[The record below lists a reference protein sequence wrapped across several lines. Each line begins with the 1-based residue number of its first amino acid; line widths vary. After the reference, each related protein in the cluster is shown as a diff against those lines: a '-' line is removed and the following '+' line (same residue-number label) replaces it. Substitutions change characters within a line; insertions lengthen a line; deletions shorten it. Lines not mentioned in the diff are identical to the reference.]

1 MIWHAYQLT
10 TLSFAKTYQ
19 HGFGHSSVFMPQN
32 FIKDLQQQWTVS
44 GMKKNFKGVKSARVA
59 FCWSENGVH
68 RVQCSAM
75 LICLMA
81 TGGTQAAP
89 YIENGKGGDPASWRS
104 SEFNADWG
112 LGAIHADHA
121 YAAGYTGK
129 GIRLGIFDQPVYAR
143 HPEFVGQDK
152 VINLVTEGI
161 REYTDPYIPVKKGD
175 AFHYDGTPGVVS
187 DGTLGSHGTHVGGI
201 AAGSRDGGAMHGVAF
216 NAQIISAEN
225 GDPGPEDGIILG
237 NDGAV
242 YQAGWDALVTS
253 GARIINNSW
262 GIGITEKFYQ
272 GGYDPAYPHFT
283 VDDAQKQFDQIKVI
297 LGTKPG
303 GAYQGAIDAA
313 HSGVVTIFGTGNNG
327 NLNNP
332 DAIAG
337 LAYFVQDIA
346 PDWLT
351 VAGLQEPT
359 STDGY
364 SISTFSSR
372 CGYTASFCVSAPGTR
387 VYSSVIEGTS
397 LDNLTT
403 GYAIHSGTSMAAP
416 HVAGS
421 VAVLMERFPYLN
433 GAQVADVLK
442 TTATDMGAPGIDA
455 IYGWG
460 MINLGK
466 AINGPGMLVTVGD
479 IPDEF
484 RIPDPTGVVYGPT
497 QFVVDLPG
505 VGAVLDKGKPTER
518 ICSDAL
524 CGLDFWTNDISGHGG
539 LTKQGIG
546 TLVLTGNNTYS
557 GPTLV
562 SQGRLAINGSVTSD
576 VSVQSSG
583 IVGGSGI
590 VGSLTAHSGGTVAP
604 GTPTDSLNVAGNVI
618 FEPGS
623 RYEVEVGLDGQSNR
637 LQSSGLAM
645 IGGGEV
651 AVTLEDSSNLLTES
665 EIRSQLGQQYSILG
679 AQQGVRGQF
688 DAVVPNYLFLATG
701 LSYQPDR
708 VTLSIGRNGRSFASV
723 AQTPNERAVA
733 AAADRLAAGNP
744 VYESILNSDTAGKA
758 RQAFRQL
765 SGQIHADIAPALVND
780 SRYLREALNGRLRQ
794 AEGLASPSVIRA
806 DEDGAWAQLLGM
818 WDHATGDVNAAGY
831 QASTYGVLVGLD
843 AAPAADWRLGVA
855 TGYTRTSLY
864 GGYSSK
870 ADSDN
875 YHLAAYGDSQFG
887 ALSLRGGAGYTW
899 HRIDTRR
906 LVNYGVQS
914 DRDTARYSARTGQLF
929 AEVGYSVQGEWL
941 NLEPF
946 VNLAYVNFGNNG
958 ISEQGGAAALHGDKQ
973 HTDATVSTLGLRAG
987 TVWQVTPG
995 TTVVM
1000 RSELG
1005 WQHQYGGLE
1014 QGTGL
1019 RFYGDNA
1026 PFVVDSVPVS
1036 REGMVLKV
1044 ETEVVANEN
1053 TTLSLGY
1060 SGQLSQNHQDN
1071 SVNAGFTWRF

>member
-1 MIWHAYQLT
+1 
-10 TLSFAKTYQ
+10 
-19 HGFGHSSVFMPQN
+19 
-32 FIKDLQQQWTVS
+32 
-44 GMKKNFKGVKSARVA
+44 
-59 FCWSENGVH
+59 
-68 RVQCSAM
+68 M
-75 LICLMA
+75 LICLTA
-81 TGGTQAAP
+81 IGGAQASS
-89 YIENGKGGDPASWRS
+89 YIENGKAGDPASWRS
-104 SEFNADWG
+104 SEFNAEWG
-112 LGAIHADHA
+112 LGAIHADQA

-129 GIRLGIFDQPVYAR
+129 GIKLGIFDQPVYAK
-143 HPEFVGQDK
+143 HPEFAGENK

-175 AFHYDGTPGVVS
+175 DFRYDGTPSVDS

-242 YQAGWDALVTS
+242 YQAGWDKLVAS

-262 GIGITEKFYQ
+262 GIGITDKFAK
-272 GGYDPAYPHFT
+272 GGKDPAYPHFT

-313 HSGVVTIFGTGNNG
+313 RSGVVTIFAAGNDY

-332 DAIAG
+332 DAMAG
-337 LAYFVQDIA
+337 LAYFVPDIA
-346 PDWLT
+346 PNWLS
-351 VAGLQEPT
+351 VASLQDP
-359 STDGY
+359 SNSGDY

-372 CGYTASFCVSAPGTR
+372 CGYTASLCVSAPGTR

-397 LDNLTT
+397 VENLTT
-403 GYAIHSGTSMAAP
+403 GYAKYSGTSMAAP

-433 GAQVADVLK
+433 GAQVAEVLK

-455 IYGWG
+455 LYGWG

-466 AINGPGMLVTVGD
+466 AINGPGMLATVED
-479 IPDEF
+479 IPEEF
-484 RIPDPTGVVYGPT
+484 RIPDPTGVAYGPT

-518 ICSDAL
+518 VCSSDL
-524 CGLDFWTNDISGHGG
+524 CGLDFWSNDISGHGG

-546 TLVLTGNNTYS
+546 TLVLTGTNTYS

-562 SQGRLAINGSVTSD
+562 NQGRLAVNGSVTSA
-576 VSVQSSG
+576 VSVQSGG
-583 IVGGSGI
+583 IVGGSGT
-590 VGSLTAHSGGTVAP
+590 VGSLTARDGGTVAP
-604 GTPTDSLNVAGNVI
+604 GNSIGTLNVAGDVS

-623 RYEVEVGLDGQSNR
+623 RYAVEVGPNGQSDR
-637 LQSSGLAM
+637 IQSSGSAT

-651 AVTLEDSSNLLTES
+651 AVTLENSPNLLTQS
-665 EIRSQLGQQYSILG
+665 EVRSLLGQQYNILS
-679 AQQGVRGQF
+679 AQQGVSGQF
-688 DAVVPNYLFLATG
+688 DAVAPNYLFLGTG
-701 LSYQPDR
+701 LSYQPTG
-708 VTLSIGRNGRSFASV
+708 VTLSVGRNGTSFASV
-723 AQTPNERAVA
+723 AQTSNERAVA
-733 AAADRLAAGNP
+733 AAADALAAGNP
-744 VYESILNSDTAGKA
+744 VYESLLGSGTAGEA

-765 SGQIHADIAPALVND
+765 SGQIHADIASALVND

-794 AEGLASPSVIRA
+794 AEGLASSSAIKA
-806 DEDGAWAQLLGM
+806 DEGGAWAQLLGA
-818 WDHATGDVNAAGY
+818 WDHASGDANATGY

-843 AAPAADWRLGVA
+843 SAAADDWRLGVA
-855 TGYTRTSLY
+855 TGYTRTSLH
-864 GGYSSK
+864 GGYGSK

-875 YHLAAYGDSQFG
+875 YHLAAYGDKQFG
-887 ALSLRGGAGYTW
+887 ALALRGGAGYTW
-899 HRIDTRR
+899 HRIDTKRS
-906 LVNYGVQS
+906 VNYGMQS
-914 DRDTARYSARTGQLF
+914 DRDTAKYSARTEQLF
-929 AEVGYSVQGEWL
+929 AEAGYSVQGEWL

-946 VNLAYVNFGNNG
+946 VNLAYVNFENNG
-958 ISEQGGAAALHGDKQ
+958 IAESGGAAALRGDKQ
-973 HTDATVSTLGLRAG
+973 HMDATVSTLGLRAD
-987 TVWQVTPG
+987 TEWQVSPG
-995 TTVVM
+995 TTVAL

-1005 WQHQYGGLE
+1005 WQHQYGSLE
-1014 QGTGL
+1014 RGTGL
-1019 RFYGDNA
+1019 RFNGGNA

-1036 REGMVLKV
+1036 RDGMVLKAGA
-1044 ETEVVANEN
+1044 EVAVNEN
-1053 TTLSLGY
+1053 ATLSLGY
-1060 SGQLSQNHQDN
+1060 GGLLSQHHQDN

>member
-1 MIWHAYQLT
+1 
-10 TLSFAKTYQ
+10 
-19 HGFGHSSVFMPQN
+19 
-32 FIKDLQQQWTVS
+32 
-44 GMKKNFKGVKSARVA
+44 
-59 FCWSENGVH
+59 
-68 RVQCSAM
+68 M
-75 LICLMA
+75 LICLTA
-81 TGGTQAAP
+81 IGGAQAAT
-89 YIENGKGGDPASWRS
+89 YIENGKAGDPASWRS
-104 SEFNADWG
+104 SEFNAEWG
-112 LGAIHADHA
+112 LGAIHADQA

-129 GIRLGIFDQPVYAR
+129 GIKLGIFDQPVYAK
-143 HPEFVGQDK
+143 HPEFSGPDK
-152 VINLVTEGI
+152 VINLVTHGI

-175 AFHYDGTPGVVS
+175 DFRYDGTPSTDSSGK
-187 DGTLGSHGTHVGGI
+187 LGSHGTHVGGI

-225 GDPGPEDGIILG
+225 GDPGPEDGIVLG

-242 YQAGWDALVTS
+242 YQAGWNKLVAS

-262 GIGITEKFYQ
+262 GIGITEKFDK

-283 VDDAQKQFDQIKVI
+283 VNDAQKQFDQIKQI

-313 HSGVVTIFGTGNNG
+313 RSGVVTIFAAGNDY

-332 DAIAG
+332 DAMAG
-337 LAYFVQDIA
+337 LAYFVPDIA
-346 PDWLT
+346 PHWLS
-351 VAGLQEPT
+351 VASLQDPT
-359 STDGY
+359 NSGDY

-387 VYSSVIEGTS
+387 VYSSVIAGTGV
-397 LDNLTT
+397 DDLTT
-403 GYAIHSGTSMAAP
+403 GYANKSGTSMAAP

-455 IYGWG
+455 LYGWG

-466 AINGPGMLVTVGD
+466 AINGPGMLVTEQD
-479 IPDEF
+479 IPEEF
-484 RIPDPTGVVYGPT
+484 RVNGAYGSP

-518 ICSDAL
+518 VCSSDL
-524 CGLDFWTNDISGHGG
+524 CGLDFWSNDISGHGG

-546 TLVLTGNNTYS
+546 TLVLTGNNTYA

-562 SQGRLAINGSVTSD
+562 NQGWLAVNGSVTSA
-576 VSVQSSG
+576 VSVQNGG
-583 IVGGSGI
+583 IVGGSGT
-590 VGSLTAHSGGTVAP
+590 VGSLTARQGGTVAP
-604 GTPTDSLNVAGNVI
+604 GNSIGTLNVAGNVS

-623 RYEVEVGLDGQSNR
+623 HYAVEVGPNGQSDR
-637 LQSSGLAM
+637 IQSGGSAT

-651 AVTLEDSSNLLTES
+651 AVTLENSANLLAQS
-665 EIRSQLGQQYSILG
+665 EVRSLLGQKYTILS
-679 AQQGVRGQF
+679 AQQGVSGQF
-688 DAVVPNYLFLATG
+688 DAVALNYLFLGTG
-701 LSYQPDR
+701 LSYQPTG
-708 VTLSIGRNGRSFASV
+708 VTLSVGRNGTSFASV

-733 AAADRLAAGNP
+733 AAAEALAAGNP
-744 VYESILNSDTAGKA
+744 VYESLLGSGTAGDA

-765 SGQIHADIAPALVND
+765 SGQIHADTASALVND

-794 AEGLASPSVIRA
+794 AEGLASSSAIKA
-806 DEDGAWAQLLGM
+806 DEDGAWAQLLGA
-818 WDHATGDVNAAGY
+818 WDHASGDANATGY

-843 AAPAADWRLGVA
+843 SAAAADWRLGVA
-855 TGYTRTSLY
+855 TGYTRTSLH
-864 GGYSSK
+864 GGYGSK

-875 YHLAAYGDSQFG
+875 YHLAAYGDKQFG
-887 ALSLRGGAGYTW
+887 ALALRGGASYTW
-899 HRIDTRR
+899 HRIDTKRS
-906 LVNYGVQS
+906 VNYGMQS
-914 DRDTARYSARTGQLF
+914 DRDTAKYSARTEQLF
-929 AEVGYSVQGEWL
+929 AEAGYSVQGEWL

-946 VNLAYVNFGNNG
+946 VNLAYVNFENNG
-958 ISEQGGAAALHGDKQ
+958 IGESGGAAALRGDKQ
-973 HTDATVSTLGLRAG
+973 HTDATVSTLGLRAD
-987 TVWQVTPG
+987 TEWQVTPG
-995 TTVVM
+995 TTVAL

-1014 QGTGL
+1014 RGTGL
-1019 RFYGDNA
+1019 RFNGGNA

-1036 REGMVLKV
+1036 RDGMVLKAGA
-1044 ETEVVANEN
+1044 EVAVNEN
-1053 TTLSLGY
+1053 ATLSLSYG
-1060 SGQLSQNHQDN
+1060 GLLSQHHQDN

>member
-1 MIWHAYQLT
+1 
-10 TLSFAKTYQ
+10 
-19 HGFGHSSVFMPQN
+19 
-32 FIKDLQQQWTVS
+32 
-44 GMKKNFKGVKSARVA
+44 
-59 FCWSENGVH
+59 
-68 RVQCSAM
+68 M
-75 LICLMA
+75 LICLTA
-81 TGGTQAAP
+81 IGGAQAAT
-89 YIENGKGGDPASWRS
+89 YIENGKAGDPASWRS
-104 SEFNADWG
+104 SEFNAEWG
-112 LGAIHADHA
+112 LGAIHADQA

-129 GIRLGIFDQPVYAR
+129 GIKLGIFDQPVYAK
-143 HPEFVGQDK
+143 HPEFAGENK

-175 AFHYDGTPGVVS
+175 AFRYDGTPSVDS

-242 YQAGWDALVTS
+242 YQAGWDALVAS

-262 GIGITEKFYQ
+262 GIGITDKFAK
-272 GGYDPAYPHFT
+272 GGKDPAYPHFT

-313 HSGVVTIFGTGNNG
+313 RSGVVTIFAAGNDY

-332 DAIAG
+332 DAMAG
-337 LAYFVQDIA
+337 LAYFVPDIA
-346 PDWLT
+346 PNWLS
-351 VAGLQEPT
+351 VASLQDPT
-359 STDGY
+359 NTGDY

-372 CGYTASFCVSAPGTR
+372 CGYTASLCVSAPGTR

-397 LDNLTT
+397 VENLTT
-403 GYAIHSGTSMAAP
+403 GYAKYSGTSMAAP

-455 IYGWG
+455 LYGWG

-466 AINGPGMLVTVGD
+466 AINGPGMLVTVED
-479 IPDEF
+479 IPAEF
-484 RIPDPTGVVYGPT
+484 RIPDPTGVAYGPT

-518 ICSDAL
+518 VCSSDL
-524 CGLDFWTNDISGHGG
+524 CGLDFWSNDISGHGG

-546 TLVLTGNNTYS
+546 TLVLTGNNTYA

-562 SQGRLAINGSVTSD
+562 NQGRLAVNGSVTSA
-576 VSVQSSG
+576 VSVQNGG
-583 IVGGSGI
+583 IVGGSGT
-590 VGSLTAHSGGTVAP
+590 VGSLTARRGGTVAP
-604 GTPTDSLNVAGNVI
+604 GNSIGTLNVAGNVS

-623 RYEVEVGLDGQSNR
+623 RYAVEVGPNGQSDR
-637 LQSSGLAM
+637 IQSSGSAT

-651 AVTLEDSSNLLTES
+651 AVTLENSPNLLTQS
-665 EIRSQLGQQYSILG
+665 EVRSLLGQQYNILS
-679 AQQGVRGQF
+679 AQQGVSGQF
-688 DAVVPNYLFLATG
+688 DAVAPNYLFLGTG
-701 LSYQPDR
+701 LSYQPTG
-708 VTLSIGRNGRSFASV
+708 VTLSVGRNGTSFASV

-733 AAADRLAAGNP
+733 AAADALAAGNP
-744 VYESILNSDTAGKA
+744 VYESLLGSGTAGEA

-765 SGQIHADIAPALVND
+765 SGQIHADIASALVND

-794 AEGLASPSVIRA
+794 AEGLASSSAIKA
-806 DEDGAWAQLLGM
+806 DEGGAWAQLLGA
-818 WDHATGDVNAAGY
+818 WDHASGDANATGY

-843 AAPAADWRLGVA
+843 SAAADDWRLGVA
-855 TGYTRTSLY
+855 TGYTRTSLH
-864 GGYSSK
+864 GGYGSK

-875 YHLAAYGDSQFG
+875 YHLAAYGDKQFG
-887 ALSLRGGAGYTW
+887 ALALRGGAGYTW
-899 HRIDTRR
+899 HRIDTKRS
-906 LVNYGVQS
+906 VNYGMQS
-914 DRDTARYSARTGQLF
+914 DRDTAKYSARTEQLF
-929 AEVGYSVQGEWL
+929 AEAGYSVQGEWL

-946 VNLAYVNFGNNG
+946 VNLAYVNFENNG
-958 ISEQGGAAALHGDKQ
+958 IAESGGAAALRGDKQ
-973 HTDATVSTLGLRAG
+973 HTDATVSTLGLRAD
-987 TVWQVTPG
+987 TEWQVSAG
-995 TTVVM
+995 TTVAL

-1014 QGTGL
+1014 RGTGL
-1019 RFYGDNA
+1019 RFNGGNA

-1036 REGMVLKV
+1036 RDGMVLKAGA
-1044 ETEVVANEN
+1044 EVAVNEN
-1053 TTLSLGY
+1053 ATLSLGY
-1060 SGQLSQNHQDN
+1060 GGLLSQHHQDN

>member
-1 MIWHAYQLT
+1 
-10 TLSFAKTYQ
+10 
-19 HGFGHSSVFMPQN
+19 
-32 FIKDLQQQWTVS
+32 
-44 GMKKNFKGVKSARVA
+44 
-59 FCWSENGVH
+59 
-68 RVQCSAM
+68 M
-75 LICLMA
+75 LICLTA
-81 TGGTQAAP
+81 IGGAQAAT
-89 YIENGKGGDPASWRS
+89 YIENGKAGDPASWRS
-104 SEFNADWG
+104 SEFNAEWG
-112 LGAIHADHA
+112 LGAIHADQA

-129 GIRLGIFDQPVYAR
+129 GIKLGIFDQPVYAK
-143 HPEFVGQDK
+143 HPEFAGENK

-175 AFHYDGTPGVVS
+175 AFRYDGTPSVDS

-225 GDPGPEDGIILG
+225 GDPGPEDGIVLG

-242 YQAGWDALVTS
+242 YQAGWDALVAS

-262 GIGITEKFYQ
+262 GIGITDKFAK
-272 GGYDPAYPHFT
+272 GGKDPAYPHFT

-313 HSGVVTIFGTGNNG
+313 RSGVVTIFAAGNDY

-332 DAIAG
+332 DAMAG
-337 LAYFVQDIA
+337 LAYFVPDIA
-346 PDWLT
+346 PNWLS
-351 VAGLQEPT
+351 VASLQDPT
-359 STDGY
+359 NTGDY

-372 CGYTASFCVSAPGTR
+372 CGYTASLCVSAPGTR

-397 LDNLTT
+397 VENLTT
-403 GYAIHSGTSMAAP
+403 GYAKYSGTSMAAP

-455 IYGWG
+455 LYGWG

-466 AINGPGMLVTVGD
+466 AINGPGMLVTVED
-479 IPDEF
+479 IPAEF
-484 RIPDPTGVVYGPT
+484 RIPDPTGVAYGPT

-518 ICSDAL
+518 VCSSDL
-524 CGLDFWTNDISGHGG
+524 CGLDFWSNDISGHGG

-546 TLVLTGNNTYS
+546 TLVLTGNNTYG

-562 SQGRLAINGSVTSD
+562 NQGRLAVNGSVTSA
-576 VSVQSSG
+576 VSVQNGG
-583 IVGGSGI
+583 IVGGSGT
-590 VGSLTAHSGGTVAP
+590 VGSLTARQGGTVAP
-604 GTPTDSLNVAGNVI
+604 GNSIGTLNVAGNVS

-623 RYEVEVGLDGQSNR
+623 RYAVEVGPNGQSDR
-637 LQSSGLAM
+637 IQSSGSAT

-651 AVTLEDSSNLLTES
+651 AVTLENSPNLLTQS
-665 EIRSQLGQQYSILG
+665 EVRSLLGQQYNILS
-679 AQQGVRGQF
+679 AQQGVSGQF
-688 DAVVPNYLFLATG
+688 DAVAPNYLFLGTG
-701 LSYQPDR
+701 LSYQPTG
-708 VTLSIGRNGRSFASV
+708 VTLSVGRNGTSFASV

-733 AAADRLAAGNP
+733 AAADALAAGNP
-744 VYESILNSDTAGKA
+744 VYESLLGSGTAGEA

-765 SGQIHADIAPALVND
+765 SGQIHADIASALVND

-794 AEGLASPSVIRA
+794 AEGLASSSAIKA
-806 DEDGAWAQLLGM
+806 DEGGAWAQLLGA
-818 WDHATGDVNAAGY
+818 WDHASGDANATGY

-843 AAPAADWRLGVA
+843 SAAADDWRLGVA
-855 TGYTRTSLY
+855 TGYTRTSLH
-864 GGYSSK
+864 GGYGSK

-875 YHLAAYGDSQFG
+875 YHLAAYGDKQFG
-887 ALSLRGGAGYTW
+887 ALALRGGAGYTW

-906 LVNYGVQS
+906 SVNYGMQS
-914 DRDTARYSARTGQLF
+914 DRDTAKYSARTEQLF
-929 AEVGYSVQGEWL
+929 AEAGYSVQGEWL

-946 VNLAYVNFGNNG
+946 VNLAYVNFENNG
-958 ISEQGGAAALHGDKQ
+958 IAESGGAAALRGDKQ
-973 HTDATVSTLGLRAG
+973 HTDATVSTLGLRAD
-987 TVWQVTPG
+987 TEWQVSAG
-995 TTVVM
+995 TTVAL

-1014 QGTGL
+1014 RGTGL
-1019 RFYGDNA
+1019 RFNGGNA

-1036 REGMVLKV
+1036 RDGMVLKAGA
-1044 ETEVVANEN
+1044 EVAVNEN
-1053 TTLSLGY
+1053 ATLSLGY
-1060 SGQLSQNHQDN
+1060 GGLLSQHHQDN

>member
-1 MIWHAYQLT
+1 
-10 TLSFAKTYQ
+10 
-19 HGFGHSSVFMPQN
+19 
-32 FIKDLQQQWTVS
+32 
-44 GMKKNFKGVKSARVA
+44 
-59 FCWSENGVH
+59 
-68 RVQCSAM
+68 M
-75 LICLMA
+75 LICLTA
-81 TGGTQAAP
+81 IGGAQAAS
-89 YIENGKGGDPASWRS
+89 YIENGKAGDPASWRS
-104 SEFNADWG
+104 SEFNAEWG
-112 LGAIHADHA
+112 LGAIHADQA

-129 GIRLGIFDQPVYAR
+129 GIKLGIFDQPVYAK
-143 HPEFVGQDK
+143 HPEFAGENK

-175 AFHYDGTPGVVS
+175 TFRYDGTPSVDS

-242 YQAGWDALVTS
+242 YQAGWDALVAS

-262 GIGITEKFYQ
+262 GIGITEKFEE

-283 VDDAQKQFDQIKVI
+283 VNDAQKQFDQIKQI

-313 HSGVVTIFGTGNNG
+313 RSGVVTIFAAGNDG

-332 DAIAG
+332 DAMAG
-337 LAYFVQDIA
+337 LAYFVPEIA
-346 PDWLT
+346 PNWLS
-351 VAGLQEPT
+351 VASLQDP
-359 STDGY
+359 SNSGDY

-397 LDNLTT
+397 VENLTT
-403 GYAIHSGTSMAAP
+403 GYAKYSGTSMAAP

-433 GAQVADVLK
+433 GAQVAEVLK

-455 IYGWG
+455 LYGWG

-466 AINGPGMLVTVGD
+466 AINGPGMLATVED
-479 IPDEF
+479 IPEEF
-484 RIPDPTGVVYGPT
+484 RIPDPTGVAYGPT

-518 ICSDAL
+518 VCSDVL
-524 CGLDFWTNDISGHGG
+524 CGLDFWSNDISGHGG

-562 SQGRLAINGSVTSD
+562 NQGRLAVNGSVTSA
-576 VSVQSSG
+576 VSVQSGG
-583 IVGGSGI
+583 IVGGSGT
-590 VGSLTAHSGGTVAP
+590 VGSLTARQGGTVAP
-604 GTPTDSLNVAGNVI
+604 GNSIGTLNVAGNVS

-623 RYEVEVGLDGQSNR
+623 RYAVEVGPNGQSDR
-637 LQSSGLAM
+637 IQSSGSAT

-651 AVTLEDSSNLLTES
+651 AVTLENSPNLLTQS
-665 EIRSQLGQQYSILG
+665 EVRSLLGQQYTILS
-679 AQQGVRGQF
+679 AQQGVSGQF
-688 DAVVPNYLFLATG
+688 DAVAPNYLFLGTG
-701 LSYQPDR
+701 LSYQPTG
-708 VTLSIGRNGRSFASV
+708 VTLSVGRNGTSFASV

-733 AAADRLAAGNP
+733 AAADALAAGNP
-744 VYESILNSDTAGKA
+744 VYESLLGSGTAGEA

-765 SGQIHADIAPALVND
+765 SGQIHADIASALVND

-794 AEGLASPSVIRA
+794 AEGLASSSAIKA
-806 DEDGAWAQLLGM
+806 DEGGAWAQLLGA
-818 WDHATGDVNAAGY
+818 WDHASGDANATGY

-843 AAPAADWRLGVA
+843 SAAADDWRLGVA
-855 TGYTRTSLY
+855 TGYTRTSLH
-864 GGYSSK
+864 GGYGSK

-875 YHLAAYGDSQFG
+875 YHLAAYGDKQFG
-887 ALSLRGGAGYTW
+887 ALALRGGAGYTW
-899 HRIDTRR
+899 HRIDTKRS
-906 LVNYGVQS
+906 VNYGMQS
-914 DRDTARYSARTGQLF
+914 DRDTAKYSARTEQLF
-929 AEVGYSVQGEWL
+929 AEAGYSVQGEWL

-946 VNLAYVNFGNNG
+946 VNLAYVNFENNG
-958 ISEQGGAAALHGDKQ
+958 IAESGGAAALRGDKQ
-973 HTDATVSTLGLRAG
+973 HTDATVSTLGLRAD
-987 TVWQVTPG
+987 TEWQVSAG
-995 TTVVM
+995 TTVAL

-1014 QGTGL
+1014 RGTGL
-1019 RFYGDNA
+1019 RFNGGNA

-1036 REGMVLKV
+1036 RDGMVLKAGA
-1044 ETEVVANEN
+1044 EVAVNEN
-1053 TTLSLGY
+1053 ATLSLGY
-1060 SGQLSQNHQDN
+1060 GGLLSQNHQDN

>member
-1 MIWHAYQLT
+1 
-10 TLSFAKTYQ
+10 
-19 HGFGHSSVFMPQN
+19 
-32 FIKDLQQQWTVS
+32 
-44 GMKKNFKGVKSARVA
+44 
-59 FCWSENGVH
+59 
-68 RVQCSAM
+68 M
-75 LICLMA
+75 LICLTA
-81 TGGTQAAP
+81 IGGAQAAS
-89 YIENGKGGDPASWRS
+89 YIENGKAGDPASWRS
-104 SEFNADWG
+104 SEFNAEWG
-112 LGAIHADHA
+112 LGAIHADQA

-129 GIRLGIFDQPVYAR
+129 GIKLGIFDQPVYAK
-143 HPEFVGQDK
+143 HPEFAGENK

-175 AFHYDGTPGVVS
+175 TFRYDGTPSVDS

-242 YQAGWDALVTS
+242 YQAGWDALVAS

-262 GIGITEKFYQ
+262 GIGITEKFEE

-283 VDDAQKQFDQIKVI
+283 VNDAQKQFDQIKQI

-313 HSGVVTIFGTGNNG
+313 RSGVVTIFAAGNDG

-332 DAIAG
+332 DAMAG
-337 LAYFVQDIA
+337 LAYFVPEIA
-346 PDWLT
+346 PNWLS
-351 VAGLQEPT
+351 VASLQDP
-359 STDGY
+359 SNSGDY

-372 CGYTASFCVSAPGTR
+372 CGYTASLCVSAPGTR

-397 LDNLTT
+397 VENLTT
-403 GYAIHSGTSMAAP
+403 GYAKYSGTSMAAP

-433 GAQVADVLK
+433 GAQVAEVLK

-455 IYGWG
+455 LYGWG

-466 AINGPGMLVTVGD
+466 AINGPGMLATVED
-479 IPDEF
+479 IPEEF
-484 RIPDPTGVVYGPT
+484 RIPDPTGVAYGPT

-518 ICSDAL
+518 VCSSDL
-524 CGLDFWTNDISGHGG
+524 CGLDFWSNDISGHGG

-546 TLVLTGNNTYS
+546 TLVLTGTNTYS

-562 SQGRLAINGSVTSD
+562 NQGRLAVNGSVTSA
-576 VSVQSSG
+576 VSVQSGG
-583 IVGGSGI
+583 IVGGSGT
-590 VGSLTAHSGGTVAP
+590 VGSLTARDGGTVAP
-604 GTPTDSLNVAGNVI
+604 GNSIGTLNVAGNVS

-623 RYEVEVGLDGQSNR
+623 RYAVEVGPNGQSDR
-637 LQSSGLAM
+637 IQSSGSAT

-651 AVTLEDSSNLLTES
+651 AVTLENSPNLLTQS
-665 EIRSQLGQQYSILG
+665 EVRSLLGQQYNILS
-679 AQQGVRGQF
+679 AQQGVSGQF
-688 DAVVPNYLFLATG
+688 DAVAPNYLFLGTG
-701 LSYQPDR
+701 LSYQPTG
-708 VTLSIGRNGRSFASV
+708 VTLSVGRNGTSFASV
-723 AQTPNERAVA
+723 AQTSNERAVA
-733 AAADRLAAGNP
+733 AAADALAAGNP
-744 VYESILNSDTAGKA
+744 VYESLLGSGTAGEA

-765 SGQIHADIAPALVND
+765 SGQIHADIASALVND

-794 AEGLASPSVIRA
+794 AEGLASSSAIKA
-806 DEDGAWAQLLGM
+806 DEGGAWAQLLGA
-818 WDHATGDVNAAGY
+818 WDHASGDANATGY

-843 AAPAADWRLGVA
+843 SAADDWRLGVA
-855 TGYTRTSLY
+855 TGYTRTSLH
-864 GGYSSK
+864 GGYGSK

-875 YHLAAYGDSQFG
+875 YHLAAYGDKQFG
-887 ALSLRGGAGYTW
+887 ALALRGGAGYTW
-899 HRIDTRR
+899 HRIDTKRS
-906 LVNYGVQS
+906 VNYGMQS
-914 DRDTARYSARTGQLF
+914 DRDTAKYSARTEQLF
-929 AEVGYSVQGEWL
+929 AEAGYSVQGEWL

-946 VNLAYVNFGNNG
+946 VNLAYVNFENNG
-958 ISEQGGAAALHGDKQ
+958 IAESGGAAALRGDKQ
-973 HTDATVSTLGLRAG
+973 HTDATVSTLGLRAD
-987 TVWQVTPG
+987 TAWQVSPG
-995 TTVVM
+995 TTVAL

-1014 QGTGL
+1014 RGTGL
-1019 RFYGDNA
+1019 RFNGGNA

-1036 REGMVLKV
+1036 RDGMVLKAGA
-1044 ETEVVANEN
+1044 EVAVNEN
-1053 TTLSLGY
+1053 ATLSLGY
-1060 SGQLSQNHQDN
+1060 GGLLSQNHQDN

>member
-1 MIWHAYQLT
+1 
-10 TLSFAKTYQ
+10 
-19 HGFGHSSVFMPQN
+19 
-32 FIKDLQQQWTVS
+32 
-44 GMKKNFKGVKSARVA
+44 
-59 FCWSENGVH
+59 
-68 RVQCSAM
+68 M
-75 LICLMA
+75 LICLTA
-81 TGGTQAAP
+81 IGGAQASS
-89 YIENGKGGDPASWRS
+89 YIENGQAGDPASWRS
-104 SEFNADWG
+104 SEFNAEWG
-112 LGAIHADHA
+112 LGAIHADQA

-129 GIRLGIFDQPVYAR
+129 GIKLGIFDQPVYAK
-143 HPEFVGQDK
+143 HPEFAGENK

-175 AFHYDGTPGVVS
+175 AFRYDGTPSVDS

-242 YQAGWDALVTS
+242 YKAGWDALVAS

-262 GIGITEKFYQ
+262 GIGITEKFDE

-283 VDDAQKQFDQIKVI
+283 VNDAQKQFDQIKQI

-313 HSGVVTIFGTGNNG
+313 RSGVVTIFAAGNDG

-332 DAIAG
+332 DAMAG
-337 LAYFVQDIA
+337 LAYFVPEIA
-346 PDWLT
+346 PNWLS
-351 VAGLQEPT
+351 VASLQDPT
-359 STDGY
+359 NTGDY

-397 LDNLTT
+397 LENLTT
-403 GYAIHSGTSMAAP
+403 GYAKYSGTSMAAP

-421 VAVLMERFPYLN
+421 VAVLMERFPYLS
-433 GAQVADVLK
+433 GAQVAEVLK

-455 IYGWG
+455 LYGWG

-466 AINGPGMLVTVGD
+466 AINGPGMLVTEQD
-479 IPDEF
+479 IPEEF
-484 RIPDPTGVVYGPT
+484 LVNGAYGPT

-518 ICSDAL
+518 VCSDVL
-524 CGLDFWTNDISGHGG
+524 CGLDFWSNDISGHGG

-546 TLVLTGNNTYS
+546 TLVLTGNNTYA

-562 SQGRLAINGSVTSD
+562 NQGRLAINGSVTSD
-576 VSVQSSG
+576 VSVQNGG
-583 IVGGSGI
+583 IVGGSGT
-590 VGSLTAHSGGTVAP
+590 VGSLTARRGGTVAP
-604 GTPTDSLNVAGNVI
+604 GNSIGTLNVAGNVS

-623 RYEVEVGLDGQSNR
+623 RYAVEVGPNGQSDR
-637 LQSSGLAM
+637 IQSSGSAT

-651 AVTLEDSSNLLTES
+651 AVTLENSSNLLTQS
-665 EIRSQLGQQYSILG
+665 EVRSLLGQQYNILT
-679 AQQGVRGQF
+679 AQQGVSGQF
-688 DAVVPNYLFLATG
+688 DAVAPNYLFLGTG
-701 LSYQPDR
+701 LSYQPNG
-708 VTLSIGRNGRSFASV
+708 VTLSVGRNGTSFASV
-723 AQTPNERAVA
+723 AQTANERAVA
-733 AAADRLAAGNP
+733 AAADALAAGNP
-744 VYESILNSDTAGKA
+744 VYESILNSGTAGEA

-765 SGQIHADIAPALVND
+765 SGQIHADIASALVND

-794 AEGLASPSVIRA
+794 AEGLASSSAIKA
-806 DEDGAWAQLLGM
+806 DEDGAWAQLLGA
-818 WDHATGDVNAAGY
+818 WDHASGDANATGY

-843 AAPAADWRLGVA
+843 SAAAADWRLGVA
-855 TGYTRTSLY
+855 TGYTRTSLH
-864 GGYSSK
+864 GGYGSK

-875 YHLAAYGDSQFG
+875 YHLAAYGDKQFG
-887 ALSLRGGAGYTW
+887 ALALRGGAGYTW
-899 HRIDTRR
+899 HRIDTKRS
-906 LVNYGVQS
+906 VNYGMQS
-914 DRDTARYSARTGQLF
+914 DRDTAKYSARTEQLF
-929 AEVGYSVQGEWL
+929 AEAGYSVKGEWL

-946 VNLAYVNFGNNG
+946 VNLAYVNFENNG
-958 ISEQGGAAALHGDKQ
+958 IAESGGAAALRGDKQ
-973 HTDATVSTLGLRAG
+973 HTDATMSTLGLRAD
-987 TVWQVTPG
+987 TAWQVSPG
-995 TTVVM
+995 TTVAL

-1014 QGTGL
+1014 RGTGL
-1019 RFYGDNA
+1019 RFNGGNA

-1036 REGMVLKV
+1036 RDGMVLKAGA
-1044 ETEVVANEN
+1044 EVAVNEN
-1053 TTLSLGY
+1053 ASLSLGY
-1060 SGQLSQNHQDN
+1060 GGLLSQNHQDN

>member
-1 MIWHAYQLT
+1 
-10 TLSFAKTYQ
+10 
-19 HGFGHSSVFMPQN
+19 
-32 FIKDLQQQWTVS
+32 
-44 GMKKNFKGVKSARVA
+44 
-59 FCWSENGVH
+59 
-68 RVQCSAM
+68 M
-75 LICLMA
+75 LICLTA
-81 TGGTQAAP
+81 IGGAQAAS
-89 YIENGKGGDPASWRS
+89 YIENGKAGDPASWRS
-104 SEFNADWG
+104 SEFNAEWG
-112 LGAIHADHA
+112 LGAIHADQA

-129 GIRLGIFDQPVYAR
+129 GIKLGIFDQPVYAK
-143 HPEFVGQDK
+143 HPEFAGENK

-175 AFHYDGTPGVVS
+175 TFRYDGTPSVDS

-242 YQAGWDALVTS
+242 YQAGWDALVAS

-262 GIGITEKFYQ
+262 GIGITEKFEE

-283 VDDAQKQFDQIKVI
+283 VNDAQKQFDQIKQI

-313 HSGVVTIFGTGNNG
+313 RSGVVTIFAAGNDG

-332 DAIAG
+332 DAMAG
-337 LAYFVQDIA
+337 LAYFVPEIA
-346 PDWLT
+346 PNWLS
-351 VAGLQEPT
+351 VASLQDP
-359 STDGY
+359 SNSGDY

-397 LDNLTT
+397 VENLTT
-403 GYAIHSGTSMAAP
+403 GYAKYSGTSMAAP

-433 GAQVADVLK
+433 GAQVAEVLK

-455 IYGWG
+455 LYGWG

-466 AINGPGMLVTVGD
+466 AINGPGMLATVED
-479 IPDEF
+479 IPEEF
-484 RIPDPTGVVYGPT
+484 RIPDPTGVAYGPT

-518 ICSDAL
+518 VCSDVL
-524 CGLDFWTNDISGHGG
+524 CGLDFWSNDISGHGG

-562 SQGRLAINGSVTSD
+562 NQGRLAVNGSVTSA
-576 VSVQSSG
+576 VSVQSGG
-583 IVGGSGI
+583 IVGGSGT
-590 VGSLTAHSGGTVAP
+590 VGSLTARQGGTVAP
-604 GTPTDSLNVAGNVI
+604 GNSIGTLNVAGNVS

-623 RYEVEVGLDGQSNR
+623 RYAVEVGPNGQSDR
-637 LQSSGLAM
+637 IQSSGSAT

-651 AVTLEDSSNLLTES
+651 AVTLENSPNLLTQS
-665 EIRSQLGQQYSILG
+665 EVRSLLGQQYTILS
-679 AQQGVRGQF
+679 AQQGVSGQF
-688 DAVVPNYLFLATG
+688 DAVAPNYLFLGTG
-701 LSYQPDR
+701 LSYQPTG
-708 VTLSIGRNGRSFASV
+708 VTLSVGRNGTSFASV

-733 AAADRLAAGNP
+733 AAADALAAGNP
-744 VYESILNSDTAGKA
+744 VYESLLGSGTAGEA

-765 SGQIHADIAPALVND
+765 SGQIHADIASALVND

-794 AEGLASPSVIRA
+794 AEGLASSSAIKA
-806 DEDGAWAQLLGM
+806 DEGGAWAQLLGA
-818 WDHATGDVNAAGY
+818 WDHASGDANATGY

-843 AAPAADWRLGVA
+843 SAAADDWRLGMA
-855 TGYTRTSLY
+855 TGYTRTSLH
-864 GGYSSK
+864 GGYGSK

-875 YHLAAYGDSQFG
+875 YHLAAYGDKQFG
-887 ALSLRGGAGYTW
+887 ALALRGGAGYTW
-899 HRIDTRR
+899 HRIDTKRS
-906 LVNYGVQS
+906 VNYGMQS
-914 DRDTARYSARTGQLF
+914 DRDTAKYSARTEQLF
-929 AEVGYSVQGEWL
+929 AEAGYSVQGEWL

-946 VNLAYVNFGNNG
+946 VNLAYVNFENNG
-958 ISEQGGAAALHGDKQ
+958 IAESGGAAALRGDKQ
-973 HTDATVSTLGLRAG
+973 HTDATVSTLGLRAD
-987 TVWQVTPG
+987 TEWQVSPG
-995 TTVVM
+995 TTVAL

-1014 QGTGL
+1014 RGTGL
-1019 RFYGDNA
+1019 RFNGGNA

-1036 REGMVLKV
+1036 RDGMVLKAGA
-1044 ETEVVANEN
+1044 EVAVNEN
-1053 TTLSLGY
+1053 ATLSLGY
-1060 SGQLSQNHQDN
+1060 GGLLSQNHQDN

>member
-1 MIWHAYQLT
+1 ME
-10 TLSFAKTYQ
+10 
-19 HGFGHSSVFMPQN
+19 
-32 FIKDLQQQWTVS
+32 
-44 GMKKNFKGVKSARVA
+44 KKLRGVKSARAA
-59 FCWSENGVH
+59 FGWPEIGVH
-68 RVQCSAM
+68 RAQWSAM
-75 LICLMA
+75 LICLTA
-81 TGGTQAAP
+81 IGGAQAAN
-89 YIENGKGGDPASWRS
+89 YIENGKAGDPASWRS
-104 SEFNADWG
+104 SEFNAEWG
-112 LGAIHADHA
+112 LGAIHADQA

-129 GIRLGIFDQPVYAR
+129 GIKLGIFDQPVYAK
-143 HPEFVGQDK
+143 HPEFAGENK

-175 AFHYDGTPGVVS
+175 DFRYDGTPSVDS

-242 YQAGWDALVTS
+242 YKAGWDALVAS

-262 GIGITEKFYQ
+262 GIGITEKFDK

-283 VDDAQKQFDQIKVI
+283 VNDAQKQFDQIKVI

-313 HSGVVTIFGTGNNG
+313 RSGVVTIFAAGNDG

-332 DAIAG
+332 DAMAG
-337 LAYFVQDIA
+337 LAYFVPDIA
-346 PDWLT
+346 PNWLS
-351 VAGLQEPT
+351 VASLQDPT
-359 STDGY
+359 NSGDY

-372 CGYTASFCVSAPGTR
+372 CGYTASLCVSAPGTR

-397 LDNLTT
+397 VENLTT
-403 GYAIHSGTSMAAP
+403 GYAKYSGTSMAAP

-433 GAQVADVLK
+433 GAQVAEVLK

-455 IYGWG
+455 LYGWG

-466 AINGPGMLVTVGD
+466 AINGPGMFYTVED
-479 IPDEF
+479 IPAEF
-484 RIPDPTGVVYGPT
+484 RIPDPTGVAYGPT

-518 ICSDAL
+518 VCSDVL
-524 CGLDFWTNDISGHGG
+524 CGLDFWSNDISGHGG

-546 TLVLTGNNTYS
+546 TLVLTGTNTYS

-562 SQGRLAINGSVTSD
+562 NQGRLAVNGSVTSA
-576 VSVQSSG
+576 VSVQSGG
-583 IVGGSGI
+583 IVGGSGT
-590 VGSLTAHSGGTVAP
+590 VGSLTARQGGTVAP
-604 GTPTDSLNVAGNVI
+604 GNSIGTLNVAGNVS

-623 RYEVEVGLDGQSNR
+623 RYAVEVGPNGQSDR
-637 LQSSGLAM
+637 IQSSGSAT

-651 AVTLEDSSNLLTES
+651 AVTLENSPNLLTQS
-665 EIRSQLGQQYSILG
+665 EVRSLLGQQYTILS
-679 AQQGVRGQF
+679 AQQGVSGQF
-688 DAVVPNYLFLATG
+688 DAVAPNYLFLGTG
-701 LSYQPDR
+701 LSYQPTG
-708 VTLSIGRNGRSFASV
+708 VTLSVGRNGTSFASV

-733 AAADRLAAGNP
+733 AAADALAAGNP
-744 VYESILNSDTAGKA
+744 VYESLLGSGTAGEA

-765 SGQIHADIAPALVND
+765 SGQIHADIASALVND

-794 AEGLASPSVIRA
+794 AEGLASSSAIKA
-806 DEDGAWAQLLGM
+806 DEGGAWAQLLGA
-818 WDHATGDVNAAGY
+818 WDHASGDANATGY

-843 AAPAADWRLGVA
+843 SAAADDWRLGMA
-855 TGYTRTSLY
+855 TGYTRTSLH
-864 GGYSSK
+864 GGYGSK

-875 YHLAAYGDSQFG
+875 YHLAAYGDKQFG
-887 ALSLRGGAGYTW
+887 ALALRGGAGYTW
-899 HRIDTRR
+899 HRIDTKRS
-906 LVNYGVQS
+906 VNYGMQS
-914 DRDTARYSARTGQLF
+914 DRDTAKYSARTEQLF
-929 AEVGYSVQGEWL
+929 AEAGYSVQGEWL

-946 VNLAYVNFGNNG
+946 VNLAYVNFENNG
-958 ISEQGGAAALHGDKQ
+958 IAESGGAAALRGDKQ
-973 HTDATVSTLGLRAG
+973 HTDATVSTLGLRAD
-987 TVWQVTPG
+987 TEWQVSAG
-995 TTVVM
+995 TTVVL

-1014 QGTGL
+1014 RGTGL
-1019 RFYGDNA
+1019 RFNGGNA

-1036 REGMVLKV
+1036 RDGMVLKAGA
-1044 ETEVVANEN
+1044 EVAVNEN
-1053 TTLSLGY
+1053 ATLSLGY
-1060 SGQLSQNHQDN
+1060 GGLLSQNHQDN

>member
-1 MIWHAYQLT
+1 
-10 TLSFAKTYQ
+10 
-19 HGFGHSSVFMPQN
+19 
-32 FIKDLQQQWTVS
+32 
-44 GMKKNFKGVKSARVA
+44 
-59 FCWSENGVH
+59 
-68 RVQCSAM
+68 M
-75 LICLMA
+75 LICLTA
-81 TGGTQAAP
+81 IGGAQAAS
-89 YIENGKGGDPASWRS
+89 YIENGKAGDPASWRS
-104 SEFNADWG
+104 SEFNAEWG
-112 LGAIHADHA
+112 LGAIHADQA

-129 GIRLGIFDQPVYAR
+129 GIKLGIFDQPVYAK
-143 HPEFVGQDK
+143 HPEFAGENK

-175 AFHYDGTPGVVS
+175 TFRYDGTPSVDS

-242 YQAGWDALVTS
+242 YQAGWDALVAS

-262 GIGITEKFYQ
+262 GIGITEKFEE

-283 VDDAQKQFDQIKVI
+283 VNDAQKQFDQIKQI

-313 HSGVVTIFGTGNNG
+313 RSGVVTIFAAGNDG

-332 DAIAG
+332 DAMAG
-337 LAYFVQDIA
+337 LAYFVPEIA
-346 PDWLT
+346 PNWLS
-351 VAGLQEPT
+351 VASLQDPT
-359 STDGY
+359 NSGDY

-397 LDNLTT
+397 VENLTT
-403 GYAIHSGTSMAAP
+403 GYAKYSGTSMAAP

-433 GAQVADVLK
+433 GAQVAEVLK

-455 IYGWG
+455 LYGWG

-466 AINGPGMLVTVGD
+466 AINGPGMLATVED
-479 IPDEF
+479 IPEEF
-484 RIPDPTGVVYGPT
+484 RIPDPTGVAYGPT

-518 ICSDAL
+518 VCSDVL
-524 CGLDFWTNDISGHGG
+524 CGLDFWSNDISGHGG

-562 SQGRLAINGSVTSD
+562 NQGRLAVNGSVTSA
-576 VSVQSSG
+576 VSVQSGG
-583 IVGGSGI
+583 IVGGSGTL
-590 VGSLTAHSGGTVAP
+590 GSLTARDGGTVAP
-604 GTPTDSLNVAGNVI
+604 GNSIGTLNVAGNVS

-623 RYEVEVGLDGQSNR
+623 RYAVEVGPNGQSDR
-637 LQSSGLAM
+637 IQSSGSAT

-651 AVTLEDSSNLLTES
+651 AVTLENSPNLLTQGEV
-665 EIRSQLGQQYSILG
+665 RSLLGQQYTILS
-679 AQQGVRGQF
+679 AQQGVSGQF
-688 DAVVPNYLFLATG
+688 DAVAPNYLFLGTG
-701 LSYQPDR
+701 LSYQPAG
-708 VTLSIGRNGRSFASV
+708 VTLSVGRNGTSFASV
-723 AQTPNERAVA
+723 AQTSNERAVA
-733 AAADRLAAGNP
+733 AAADALAAGNP
-744 VYESILNSDTAGKA
+744 VYESLLSSGTAGEA

-765 SGQIHADIAPALVND
+765 SGQIHADIASALVND

-794 AEGLASPSVIRA
+794 AEGLASSSAIKA
-806 DEDGAWAQLLGM
+806 DEGGAWAQLLGA
-818 WDHATGDVNAAGY
+818 WDHASGDANATGY

-843 AAPAADWRLGVA
+843 SAAADDWRLGVA
-855 TGYTRTSLY
+855 TGYTRTSLH
-864 GGYSSK
+864 GGYGSK

-875 YHLAAYGDSQFG
+875 YHLAAYGDKQFG
-887 ALSLRGGAGYTW
+887 ALALRGGAGYTW
-899 HRIDTRR
+899 HRIDTKRS
-906 LVNYGVQS
+906 VNYGMQS
-914 DRDTARYSARTGQLF
+914 DRDTAKYSARTEQLF
-929 AEVGYSVQGEWL
+929 AEAGYSVQGEWL

-946 VNLAYVNFGNNG
+946 VNLAYVNFENNG
-958 ISEQGGAAALHGDKQ
+958 IAESGGAAALRGDKQ
-973 HTDATVSTLGLRAG
+973 HTDATVSTLGLRAD
-987 TVWQVTPG
+987 TAWQVSPG
-995 TTVVM
+995 TTVAL

-1014 QGTGL
+1014 RGTGL
-1019 RFYGDNA
+1019 RFNGGNA

-1036 REGMVLKV
+1036 RDGMVLKAGA
-1044 ETEVVANEN
+1044 EVAVNEN
-1053 TTLSLGY
+1053 ATLSLGY
-1060 SGQLSQNHQDN
+1060 GGLLSQNHQDN

>member
-1 MIWHAYQLT
+1 M
-10 TLSFAKTYQ
+10 
-19 HGFGHSSVFMPQN
+19 GFDS
-32 FIKDLQQQWTVS
+32 
-44 GMKKNFKGVKSARVA
+44 KGNARRSPWRLNALV
-59 FCWSENGVH
+59 C
-68 RVQCSAM
+68 C
-75 LICLMA
+75 MA
-81 TGGTQAAP
+81 LAGYAQAAT
-89 YIENGKGGDPASWRS
+89 YIENGQAGDPASWRS
-104 SEFNADWG
+104 SEFNAEWG
-112 LGAIHADHA
+112 LGAIHADQA

-129 GIRLGIFDQPVYAR
+129 GIKLGIFDQPVYAK
-143 HPEFVGQDK
+143 HPEFAGENK

-175 AFHYDGTPGVVS
+175 AFRYDGTPSVDS

-242 YQAGWDALVTS
+242 YKAGWDALVAS

-262 GIGITEKFYQ
+262 GIGITEKFDE

-283 VDDAQKQFDQIKVI
+283 VNDAQKQFDQIKQI

-313 HSGVVTIFGTGNNG
+313 RSGVVTIFAAGNDG

-332 DAIAG
+332 DAMAG
-337 LAYFVQDIA
+337 LAYFVPEIA
-346 PDWLT
+346 PNWLS
-351 VAGLQEPT
+351 VASLQDPT
-359 STDGY
+359 NTGDY

-397 LDNLTT
+397 LENLTT
-403 GYAIHSGTSMAAP
+403 GYAKYSGTSMAAP

-421 VAVLMERFPYLN
+421 VAVLMERFPYLS
-433 GAQVADVLK
+433 GAQVAEVLK

-455 IYGWG
+455 LYGWG

-466 AINGPGMLVTVGD
+466 AINGPGMLVTEQD
-479 IPDEF
+479 IPEEF
-484 RIPDPTGVVYGPT
+484 LVNGAYGPT

-518 ICSDAL
+518 VCSDVL
-524 CGLDFWTNDISGHGG
+524 CGLDFWSNDISGHGG

-546 TLVLTGNNTYS
+546 TLVLTGNNTYA

-562 SQGRLAINGSVTSD
+562 NQGRLAINGSVTSD
-576 VSVQSSG
+576 VSVQNGG
-583 IVGGSGI
+583 IVGGSGT
-590 VGSLTAHSGGTVAP
+590 VGSLTARRGGTVAP
-604 GTPTDSLNVAGNVI
+604 GNSIGTLNVAGNVS

-623 RYEVEVGLDGQSNR
+623 RYAVEVGPNGQSDR
-637 LQSSGLAM
+637 IQSSGAAT

-651 AVTLEDSSNLLTES
+651 AVTLENSSNLLTQS
-665 EIRSQLGQQYSILG
+665 EVRSLLGQQYNILT
-679 AQQGVRGQF
+679 AQQGVSGQF
-688 DAVVPNYLFLATG
+688 DAVAPNYLFLGTG
-701 LSYQPDR
+701 LSYQPNG
-708 VTLSIGRNGRSFASV
+708 VTLSVGRNGTSFASV
-723 AQTPNERAVA
+723 AQTANERAVA
-733 AAADRLAAGNP
+733 AAADALAAGNP
-744 VYESILNSDTAGKA
+744 VYESILNSGTAGEA

-765 SGQIHADIAPALVND
+765 SGQIHADIASALVND

-794 AEGLASPSVIRA
+794 AEGLASSSAIKA
-806 DEDGAWAQLLGM
+806 DEDGAWAQLLGA
-818 WDHATGDVNAAGY
+818 WDHASGDANATGY

-843 AAPAADWRLGVA
+843 SAAAADWRLGVA
-855 TGYTRTSLY
+855 TGYTRTSLH
-864 GGYSSK
+864 GGYGSK

-875 YHLAAYGDSQFG
+875 YHLAAYGDKQFG
-887 ALSLRGGAGYTW
+887 ALALRGGAGYTW
-899 HRIDTRR
+899 HRIDTKRS
-906 LVNYGVQS
+906 VNYGMQS
-914 DRDTARYSARTGQLF
+914 DRDTAKYSARTEQLF
-929 AEVGYSVQGEWL
+929 AEAGYSVKGEWL

-946 VNLAYVNFGNNG
+946 VNLAYVNFENNG
-958 ISEQGGAAALHGDKQ
+958 IAESGGAAALRGDKQ
-973 HTDATVSTLGLRAG
+973 HTDATVSTLGLRAD
-987 TVWQVTPG
+987 TAWQVSPG
-995 TTVVM
+995 TTVAL

-1014 QGTGL
+1014 RGTGL
-1019 RFYGDNA
+1019 RFNGGNA

-1036 REGMVLKV
+1036 RDGMVLKAGA
-1044 ETEVVANEN
+1044 EVAVNEN
-1053 TTLSLGY
+1053 ASLSLGY
-1060 SGQLSQNHQDN
+1060 GGLLSQNHQDN

>member
-1 MIWHAYQLT
+1 
-10 TLSFAKTYQ
+10 
-19 HGFGHSSVFMPQN
+19 
-32 FIKDLQQQWTVS
+32 
-44 GMKKNFKGVKSARVA
+44 
-59 FCWSENGVH
+59 
-68 RVQCSAM
+68 M
-75 LICLMA
+75 LICLTA
-81 TGGTQAAP
+81 IGGAQASS
-89 YIENGKGGDPASWRS
+89 YIENGKAGDPASWRS
-104 SEFNADWG
+104 SEFNAEWG
-112 LGAIHADHA
+112 LGAIHADQA

-129 GIRLGIFDQPVYAR
+129 GIKLGIFDQPVYAK
-143 HPEFVGQDK
+143 HPEFAGENK

-175 AFHYDGTPGVVS
+175 TFRYDGTPSVDS

-242 YQAGWDALVTS
+242 YQAGWDALVAS

-262 GIGITEKFYQ
+262 GIGITDKFAK
-272 GGYDPAYPHFT
+272 GGKNPAYPHFT
-283 VDDAQKQFDQIKVI
+283 VDDAQKQFDQIKQI

-313 HSGVVTIFGTGNNG
+313 RSGVVTIFAAGNDY

-332 DAIAG
+332 DAMAG
-337 LAYFVQDIA
+337 LAYFVPEIA
-346 PDWLT
+346 PNWLS
-351 VAGLQEPT
+351 VASLQDP
-359 STDGY
+359 SNSGDY

-397 LDNLTT
+397 VENLTT
-403 GYAIHSGTSMAAP
+403 GYAKYSGTSMAAP

-421 VAVLMERFPYLN
+421 VAVLMERFPYLS
-433 GAQVADVLK
+433 GAQVAEVLK

-455 IYGWG
+455 LYGWG

-466 AINGPGMLVTVGD
+466 AINGPGMLVTAED
-479 IPDEF
+479 IPAEF
-484 RIPDPTGVVYGPT
+484 RIPDPTGVAYGPT

-518 ICSDAL
+518 VCSDVL
-524 CGLDFWTNDISGHGG
+524 CGLDVWSNDISGHGG

-562 SQGRLAINGSVTSD
+562 NQGRLAINGSVTSD
-576 VSVQSSG
+576 VSVQSGG
-583 IVGGSGI
+583 IVGGSGT
-590 VGSLTAHSGGTVAP
+590 VGSLTARRGGTVAP
-604 GTPTDSLNVAGNVI
+604 GNSIGTLNVAGNVS

-623 RYEVEVGLDGQSNR
+623 RYAVEVGPNGQSDR
-637 LQSSGLAM
+637 IQSSGSAT

-651 AVTLEDSSNLLTES
+651 AVTLENSANLLTQS
-665 EIRSQLGQQYSILG
+665 EVRSLLGQQYTILS
-679 AQQGVRGQF
+679 AQQGVSGQF
-688 DAVVPNYLFLATG
+688 DAVAPNYLFLGTG
-701 LSYQPDR
+701 LSYQPAG
-708 VTLSIGRNGRSFASV
+708 VTLSVGRNGTSFASV

-733 AAADRLAAGNP
+733 AAADALATGNP
-744 VYESILNSDTAGKA
+744 VYESVLNSGTAGEA

-765 SGQIHADIAPALVND
+765 SGQIHADIASALVND

-794 AEGLASPSVIRA
+794 AEGLASSSAIKA
-806 DEDGAWAQLLGM
+806 DEDGAWAQLLGA
-818 WDHATGDVNAAGY
+818 WDHASGDANATGY

-843 AAPAADWRLGVA
+843 SAAAADWRLGVA
-855 TGYTRTSLY
+855 TGYTRTSLH
-864 GGYSSK
+864 GGYGSK

-875 YHLAAYGDSQFG
+875 YHLAAYGDKQFG
-887 ALSLRGGAGYTW
+887 ALALRGGAGYTW
-899 HRIDTRR
+899 HRIDTKRS
-906 LVNYGVQS
+906 VNYGMQS
-914 DRDTARYSARTGQLF
+914 DRDTAKYSARTEQLF
-929 AEVGYSVQGEWL
+929 AEAGYSVQGEWL

-946 VNLAYVNFGNNG
+946 VNLAYVNFENNG
-958 ISEQGGAAALHGDKQ
+958 IAESGGAAALRGDKQ
-973 HTDATVSTLGLRAG
+973 HTDATVSTLGLRAD
-987 TVWQVTPG
+987 TAWQVTPG
-995 TTVVM
+995 TTVAL

-1005 WQHQYGGLE
+1005 WQHQYGGLAR
-1014 QGTGL
+1014 GTGL
-1019 RFYGDNA
+1019 RFNGGNA

-1036 REGMVLKV
+1036 RDGMVLKAGA
-1044 ETEVVANEN
+1044 EVAVNEN
-1053 TTLSLGY
+1053 ASLSLGY
-1060 SGQLSQNHQDN
+1060 GGLLSQHHQDN